1 MQLQDTELDFKV
13 CHHFFGDNC
22 FPSVNC
28 YLEHL
33 HIMEMQEKLE
43 VELKRQTQEA
53 ASRVEAVLQ
62 KVEEQ
67 GQMIESLH
75 ASVSLSW
82 ISLLSWSLPSSFLVL
97 FVIMSSFGS

>member
-1 MQLQDTELDFKV
+1 
-13 CHHFFGDNC
+13 
-22 FPSVNC
+22 
-28 YLEHL
+28 
-33 HIMEMQEKLE
+33 MEKQEKLE
-43 VELKRQTQEA
+43 AELKSKTQEA

-82 ISLLSWSLPSSFLVL
+82 ISLSWSLPSSVCAL
-97 FVIMSSFGS
+97 FTFTSYRGFG